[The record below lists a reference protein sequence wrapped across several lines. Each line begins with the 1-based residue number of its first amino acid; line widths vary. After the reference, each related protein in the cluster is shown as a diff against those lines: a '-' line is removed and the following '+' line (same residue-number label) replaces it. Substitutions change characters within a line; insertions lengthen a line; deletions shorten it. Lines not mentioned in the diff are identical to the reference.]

1 MWTHSRALTVPI
13 SALSKVRQTPS
24 QALENMKKKIS
35 VILFAFI
42 LCLSIVFPAFAAETD
57 GFADEYYRV
66 IDMSNLLTDNEET
79 ALNAKLDEISIRQ
92 DMDIVV
98 VTVSDLE
105 GYTVQ
110 NYADDIYDECSFGY
124 GASRDG
130 LLLLISTADN
140 DWYISTCGYGIMAF
154 TDAGIQYIGKQMKPD
169 LSAGDFAS
177 AFDTYASLCDEFITQ
192 ARTDRPY
199 DKSNLP
205 REPLSLVWIPASV
218 AIGFALAMIIV
229 GQMKGKMKTVR
240 SQAAA
245 NCYIKNGSMNITE
258 SRDMFLYSN
267 RQIIMRSDIKLPQ
280 PFASW
285 SNSL

>member
-1 MWTHSRALTVPI
+1 
-13 SALSKVRQTPS
+13 
-24 QALENMKKKIS
+24 MKKKIS

-154 TDAGIQYIGKQMKPD
+154 TDAGIQYIGKQMKLD

-205 REPLSLVWIPASV
+205 REPLSFVWIPASV

-258 SRDMFLYSN
+258 SRDMFLYNTVTRTEKPKDDSGS
-267 RQIIMRSDIKLPQ
+267 RTHTSSSGTTHGGGGGK
-280 PFASW
+280 F
-285 SNSL
+285 